1 MRENKHTHTLSR
13 LGAIL
18 VLALVVAACGNV
30 GSGGGGGQEGQGS
43 GGGGNGGSEGG
54 GDGPSITVGSKNF
67 TEQFV
72 LAELYGQAL
81 GANGFNVDIRTN
93 LGSEQIA
100 DRALRNGDIDMYPEY
115 TGTALLPA
123 LLDYQGPELETP
135 EETYEAA
142 RELYAEREPASTM
155 LEPANFNNTYG
166 IFVRREVAEEY
177 GLQTL
182 ADLQENA
189 QELRF
194 ASYSEFQERSDGLPN
209 IEENYGEMN
218 FQDVR
223 IVNDLTLR
231 YRGVE
236 QGEAEVGVGF
246 TTDGQLAS
254 EELVVLED
262 PKNIWPFYYPA
273 PVVRS
278 DVLEENPEM
287 EEILNSVSE
296 TLNANVMRELNGA
309 VDLQGEDPADV
320 AQEHLESEGLLEG
333 Q

>member
-1 MRENKHTHTLSR
+1 MLENRNPR
-13 LGAIL
+13 LLGKLGVVLI
-18 VLALVVAACGNV
+18 LALFAAACGNA
-30 GSGGGGGQEGQGS
+30 GTGGGGQEG
-43 GGGGNGGSEGG
+43 GGGGGQGSEGG
-54 GDGPSITVGSKNF
+54 GSGPNITVGSKNF

-81 GANGFNVDIRTN
+81 GAQDYNVDIRTN

-100 DRALRNGDIDMYPEY
+100 DRALRNGDIDFYPEY

-123 LLDYQGPELETP
+123 LLDYKGEAPESP
-135 EETYEAA
+135 EETYEATKK
-142 RELYAEREPASTM
+142 LYAERETPATM

-177 GLQTL
+177 GLETL

-189 QELRF
+189 SELRF

-209 IEENYGEMN
+209 IEDNYGEMN
-218 FQDVR
+218 FEDVR

-231 YRGVE
+231 YRGIE
-236 QGEAEVGVGF
+236 QGESDVGVGF

-262 PKNIWPFYYPA
+262 EKNIWPFYYPA

-278 DVLEENPEM
+278 DVLEENPEV

-296 TLNANVMRELNGA
+296 TLDAEVMRELNGA
-309 VDLQGEDPADV
+309 VDIEGEDPADV
-320 AQEHLESEGLLEG
+320 AQEHLEAEGLLE
-333 Q
+333 

>member
-1 MRENKHTHTLSR
+1 MREKRHPHTLLGR
-13 LGAIL
+13 LGAVVIL
-18 VLALVVAACGNV
+18 TLFVAACGNV
-30 GSGGGGGQEGQGS
+30 GSGGGGQGDQ
-43 GGGGNGGSEGG
+43 GGGGGEGGSEGG
-54 GDGPSITVGSKNF
+54 GDGPSVTVGSKNF

-81 GANGFNVDIRTN
+81 RAEGFNVDIRTN

-123 LLDYQGPELETP
+123 LLDYQGEEPQSP

-142 RELYAEREPASTM
+142 RELYAERDPAATM
-155 LEPANFNNTYG
+155 LQPADFNNTYG

-177 GLQTL
+177 GLETL

-189 QELRF
+189 SELRF

-209 IEENYGEMN
+209 IEENYGQMD
-218 FQDVR
+218 FQDIR

-236 QGEAEVGVGF
+236 QGEADVGVGF

-254 EELVVLED
+254 EELVVLDD

-287 EEILNSVSE
+287 EEILNSVTE
-296 TLNANVMRELNGA
+296 TLDAEVMRELNGS
-309 VDLQGEDPADV
+309 VDLEGEDPADV
-320 AQEHLESEGLLEG
+320 AQAHLEEQGLLEG